1 MHKLATL
8 ALAVAVMACGGK
20 KDDKKAV
27 DDKATATTTE
37 SAKPDEAAKPAPPP
51 PPEAKGRKIPNGS
64 GLVVDAPAK
73 WLDNGIGGA
82 AGMHL
87 DNDQGGFSLNEVSP
101 EEAAKS
107 LEQHKKDTEEYLF
120 EKWVSSDKT
129 ADGWKLV
136 YVLDKV
142 EIKNDEA
149 KKVGTTFAFDVR
161 RKIGDKLYSCSGSG
175 ATKEIADEA
184 VALCTKIEGS

>member
-1 MHKLATL
+1 MKQLAMF
-8 ALAVAVMACGGK
+8 ALAIGLVACGGK
-20 KDDKKAV
+20 KDDKKPA
-27 DDKATATTTE
+27 DDKASATTTE
-37 SAKPDEAAKPAPPP
+37 PAKPDEAAKPAP

-87 DNDQGGFSLNEVSP
+87 DADGGAFNVREVSA
-101 EEAAKS
+101 EEAAKTMD
-107 LEQHKKDTEEYLF
+107 QAKKETEEYLF
-120 EKWVSSDKT
+120 EKWVSSEKT

-142 EIKNDEA
+142 EMKGDEA

-161 RKIGDKLYSCSGSG
+161 RKIGDKLYSCSGNAS
-175 ATKEIADEA
+175 TKEIADEA
-184 VALCTKIEGS
+184 VSLCTKVEGS